1 MNGNVLFEIKNLQK
15 KFGSLTVFDGLNE
28 TICKGDVVVIIGPSG
43 GGKSTFIRCLNLL
56 EQPTAGKIYFE
67 GEDITAKGF
76 DVNKHRQ
83 KVGMVFQQFNLFNN
97 LTVLENITIS
107 LTKVKKQSEEE
118 SKEKALKLLK
128 RVGLENKANAYP
140 SQLSGGQKQRIAIV
154 RALAME
160 PDVLLFDEPT
170 SALDPEM
177 VGEVLQVISDLARDG
192 ITMVVVTHEMGFA
205 RKVGTRVLFMDGGQI
220 AEQGT
225 PEEIFEHPQNART
238 KSSYPRSSTSFNK
251 QKIKFTILLEETKM
265 LHTINPKILF
275 LKQEDVIKA
284 GLLDMKQIL
293 AVTEKTY
300 AMLGQ
305 GLIKNT
311 PKTNTSIPDKEN
323 WQSFFN
329 AMPCYIG
336 GDINIGGIK
345 WAAESKKNATIPG
358 IPYGIDIS
366 ILSDP
371 ETVLP
376 FCILDGTLITA
387 MRTSAVGGLMAK
399 YAAPSNADTACLVGA
414 GVIGRTMI
422 SAVHEALPQIKTMYL
437 CDIDVAKAEGI
448 AKEYGDSLGVEI
460 IPTSDSKA
468 AALKS
473 QLIVGETTA
482 PKPFMDTSWLTPGC
496 GLVSMHSNE
505 VMEDVFLKADGIVA
519 DYWTQ
524 LKQHTNPLSKLTK
537 EGKLDESQ
545 IMDLSEL
552 VLGTKK
558 LRTSDDQFVAA
569 ASMGL
574 GALDIMIA
582 YQLYL
587 NATEMGIGTKVN
599 LWDKP
604 LWE

>member
-1 MNGNVLFEIKNLQK
+1 
-15 KFGSLTVFDGLNE
+15 
-28 TICKGDVVVIIGPSG
+28 
-43 GGKSTFIRCLNLL
+43 
-56 EQPTAGKIYFE
+56 
-67 GEDITAKGF
+67 
-76 DVNKHRQ
+76 
-83 KVGMVFQQFNLFNN
+83 
-97 LTVLENITIS
+97 
-107 LTKVKKQSEEE
+107 
-118 SKEKALKLLK
+118 
-128 RVGLENKANAYP
+128 
-140 SQLSGGQKQRIAIV
+140 
-154 RALAME
+154 
-160 PDVLLFDEPT
+160 
-170 SALDPEM
+170 
-177 VGEVLQVISDLARDG
+177 
-192 ITMVVVTHEMGFA
+192 
-205 RKVGTRVLFMDGGQI
+205 
-220 AEQGT
+220 
-225 PEEIFEHPQNART
+225 
-238 KSSYPRSSTSFNK
+238 
-251 QKIKFTILLEETKM
+251 M
-265 LHTINPKILF
+265 LHTINPEILF

-305 GLIKNT
+305 GLIKNP

-336 GDINIGGIK
+336 GDVNIGGIK

-473 QLIVGETTA
+473 QLIVGETTQA
-482 PKPFMDTSWLTPGC
+482 VHGHLLADARLRSRLHALQRGDGRRLPQGRRHRRRLLDTAQAAHEPA
-496 GLVSMHSNE
+496 VQAH
-505 VMEDVFLKADGIVA
+505 
-519 DYWTQ
+519 
-524 LKQHTNPLSKLTK
+524 
-537 EGKLDESQ
+537 EGGQ
-545 IMDLSEL
+545 A
-552 VLGTKK
+552 
-558 LRTSDDQFVAA
+558 R
-569 ASMGL
+569 
-574 GALDIMIA
+574 
-582 YQLYL
+582 
-587 NATEMGIGTKVN
+587 
-599 LWDKP
+599 
-604 LWE
+604 

>member
-1 MNGNVLFEIKNLQK
+1 
-15 KFGSLTVFDGLNE
+15 
-28 TICKGDVVVIIGPSG
+28 
-43 GGKSTFIRCLNLL
+43 
-56 EQPTAGKIYFE
+56 
-67 GEDITAKGF
+67 
-76 DVNKHRQ
+76 
-83 KVGMVFQQFNLFNN
+83 
-97 LTVLENITIS
+97 
-107 LTKVKKQSEEE
+107 
-118 SKEKALKLLK
+118 
-128 RVGLENKANAYP
+128 
-140 SQLSGGQKQRIAIV
+140 
-154 RALAME
+154 
-160 PDVLLFDEPT
+160 
-170 SALDPEM
+170 
-177 VGEVLQVISDLARDG
+177 
-192 ITMVVVTHEMGFA
+192 
-205 RKVGTRVLFMDGGQI
+205 
-220 AEQGT
+220 
-225 PEEIFEHPQNART
+225 
-238 KSSYPRSSTSFNK
+238 
-251 QKIKFTILLEETKM
+251 M
-265 LHTINPKILF
+265 LHTINPEILF

-293 AVTEKTY
+293 AGTEKTY

-305 GLIKNT
+305 GLIKNP

-482 PKPFMDTSWLTPGC
+482 PKPFMDTSWLTSGC

-537 EGKLDESQ
+537 EGKLDESHEEAAHLGRSVRRRRVHGPRRAGHH
-545 IMDLSEL
+545 DRLSALPERDGNGHRHQGEP
-552 VLGTKK
+552 LGQAPVGIRHAGGNKDE
-558 LRTSDDQFVAA
+558 RIQEICGA
-569 ASMGL
+569 ASGAYDDPVSCRLRQQERRQCAGQL
-574 GALDIMIA
+574 GRQRI
-582 YQLYL
+582 
-587 NATEMGIGTKVN
+587 VR
-599 LWDKP
+599 
-604 LWE
+604 

>member
-1 MNGNVLFEIKNLQK
+1 
-15 KFGSLTVFDGLNE
+15 
-28 TICKGDVVVIIGPSG
+28 
-43 GGKSTFIRCLNLL
+43 
-56 EQPTAGKIYFE
+56 
-67 GEDITAKGF
+67 
-76 DVNKHRQ
+76 
-83 KVGMVFQQFNLFNN
+83 
-97 LTVLENITIS
+97 
-107 LTKVKKQSEEE
+107 
-118 SKEKALKLLK
+118 
-128 RVGLENKANAYP
+128 
-140 SQLSGGQKQRIAIV
+140 
-154 RALAME
+154 
-160 PDVLLFDEPT
+160 
-170 SALDPEM
+170 
-177 VGEVLQVISDLARDG
+177 
-192 ITMVVVTHEMGFA
+192 
-205 RKVGTRVLFMDGGQI
+205 
-220 AEQGT
+220 
-225 PEEIFEHPQNART
+225 
-238 KSSYPRSSTSFNK
+238 
-251 QKIKFTILLEETKM
+251 M
-265 LHTINPKILF
+265 LHTINPEILF

-305 GLIKNT
+305 GLIKNP

-482 PKPFMDTSWLTPGC
+482 PKP
-496 GLVSMHSNE
+496 
-505 VMEDVFLKADGIVA
+505 MEDVFLKADGIVA

-587 NATEMGIGTKVN
+587 NATEIGIGIKVN

>member
-154 RALAME
+154 RALAM
-160 PDVLLFDEPT
+160 
-170 SALDPEM
+170 DPE
-177 VGEVLQVISDLARDG
+177 
-192 ITMVVVTHEMGFA
+192 
-205 RKVGTRVLFMDGGQI
+205 
-220 AEQGT
+220 
-225 PEEIFEHPQNART
+225 
-238 KSSYPRSSTSFNK
+238 
-251 QKIKFTILLEETKM
+251 
-265 LHTINPKILF
+265 ILF

-305 GLIKNT
+305 GLIKNP

-399 YAAPSNADTACLVGA
+399 YAAPSDADTACLVGA